1 MEPKFELEF
10 PTEEIPEE
18 QPSRVQ
24 VVQHDRKRQRWNYIP
39 LHSPQKTAQAKQA
52 ERPEWMSDRNL
63 LPKRPPGR

>member
-24 VVQHDRKRQRWNYIP
+24 VVQHKRWSNHNLFVRADW
-39 LHSPQKTAQAKQA
+39 SKKETKQA
-52 ERPEWMSDRNL
+52 DRPEWMSDRNL